1 MFPSMKKCLMILCVA
16 VMALPGC
23 LDVKVEPIH
32 VTADVNL
39 NVKVDKDL
47 DSSFTQA
54 KTASGVLPQDLH
66 ERFLQRRPALD
77 ALKTSGVVGE
87 NNQGFVE
94 LRGVA
99 DNKAVQLVKDEN
111 NDRTKAFAIIAQ
123 KDGTAV
129 DEVGR
134 ERAQKIAD
142 KAKPGIW
149 LQAVDGTWSQKQ

>member
-1 MFPSMKKCLMILCVA
+1 MKKCLTILCLTA
-16 VMALPGC
+16 MALPGC

-47 DSSFTQA
+47 DNSFTQSKA
-54 KTASGVLPQDLH
+54 DSGIIPKDLH
-66 ERFLQRRPALD
+66 ERFVQRHPAIE
-77 ALKTSGVVGE
+77 ALRASGVVGE

-99 DNKAVQLVKDEN
+99 DDKAVQLVKDEN
-111 NDRTKAFAIIAQ
+111 DDRTKAFAIIAQ
-123 KDGTAV
+123 KDGTAP

-134 ERAQKIAD
+134 ERAKKIAD
-142 KAKPGIW
+142 RAKPGVW

>member
-1 MFPSMKKCLMILCVA
+1 MKKCLLILGLVA
-16 VMALPGC
+16 MALPGC

-39 NVKVDKDL
+39 NVKVDKDI
-47 DSSFTQA
+47 DNSFTQT
-54 KTASGVLPQDLH
+54 KTANGILPQDLH
-66 ERFLQRRPALD
+66 DRFLQRHPALD
-77 ALKTSGVVGE
+77 ALRQSGVVGE

-99 DNKAVQLVKDEN
+99 DDKTVQLVKAEN
-111 NDRTKAFAIIAQ
+111 DDRTKAFAIIAQ
-123 KDGTAV
+123 KDGTAP

-134 ERAQKIAD
+134 ERAKKIAD
-142 KAKPGIW
+142 KAKPGVW